1 MTPRVDVVALRI
13 PFGLKDVAE
22 AVSESGHSRFPVY
35 EEDLDRL
42 VGVLFVKDV
51 FRSGWL
57 TSSSTRQEDLLG
69 RLRKPLLVPESRRV
83 MGLLQEMRQGRIAFA
98 VVVDEYGGVA
108 GVLTVKDLMSEL
120 VGDLPDEFDRPEP
133 DEDITW

>member
-1 MTPRVDVVALRI
+1 MTRARWRRRHRGSEKPLGGAGSAEDAVSDEHQRILAALGRLRDRTAREVMTPRVDVVALRI

-57 TSSSTRQEDLLG
+57 TSPSTRQEDVLG
-69 RLRKPLLVPESRRV
+69 R
-83 MGLLQEMRQGRIAFA
+83 
-98 VVVDEYGGVA
+98 
-108 GVLTVKDLMSEL
+108 
-120 VGDLPDEFDRPEP
+120 
-133 DEDITW
+133 